1 MQTRDSYDLIGLS
14 MFLKKILGL
23 VLLCSFGCKAQVI
36 KGIESQFLS
45 ENVGKI
51 LAFPGADGFGK
62 FTTGGRGGKVLV
74 VTNLNDNGPGS
85 LRDMIQ
91 KKEPRIIVFAVAGN
105 IKLESSLDINYGNLT
120 IAGQSA
126 PGGGITLQGYPIK
139 VKGDNVIIRYIRSR
153 LGDELKVQ
161 DDAMSAIRVKDV
173 IIDHCSLSWATDECG
188 SFYDNENFTL
198 QWTILSESLNKS
210 VHEKGEHGYGGIWGG
225 KKASF
230 LYNLLADHNSRNPRF
245 NGARYHK
252 EPAREWVDFRNN
264 VIYNWKGNSS
274 YAGEEGQY
282 NIVNNYYKAGPATKS
297 NRDRILEPY
306 EPYAEFYVNGNVVEG
321 FEKVTSDNSLGIQSV
336 DPQEVE
342 VDQVFD
348 FAGAKTMTAKETFQ
362 TVLKNAGANYSR
374 DAVDDRILKEA
385 GSGVNE
391 FGVNGIIDSQ
401 AEVGGWPL
409 LKQAEA
415 KLDSDQ
421 DGMPDEWEKK
431 NGLDP
436 KNPDDSSGFDLNK
449 NYSNVEVYLNSLVN

>member
-1 MQTRDSYDLIGLS
+1 MILKNIFGL
-14 MFLKKILGL
+14 G
-23 VLLCSFGCKAQVI
+23 VLLLISFACHAQVVSDA
-36 KGIESQFLS
+36 ESQFLT
-45 ENVGKI
+45 ENNGKT
-51 LAFPGADGFGK
+51 LAFPGAEGFGK

-74 VTNLNDNGPGS
+74 VTNLNDDGPGS

-139 VKGDNVIIRYIRSR
+139 VKGDNVIIRYLRSR
-153 LGDELKVQ
+153 LGDEMNVQ

-252 EPAREWVDFRNN
+252 EPEKEWVDFRNN

-274 YAGEEGQY
+274 YAGEEGQH

-297 NRDRILEPY
+297 NRDRIV
-306 EPYAEFYVNGNVVEG
+306 EPYAPFAKFYVNGNFVEG
-321 FEKVTSDNSLGIQSV
+321 FENVTENNSLGIQEV
-336 DPQEVE
+336 DPEKVE
-342 VDQVFD
+342 VAEVFD
-348 FAGAKTMTAKETFQ
+348 FAGAKTMTSKNAFH
-362 TVLKNAGANYSR
+362 TVLENAGANFTR
-374 DAVDDRILKEA
+374 DAIDKRIVKEVA
-385 GSGVNE
+385 TGVNE
-391 FGVNGIIDSQ
+391 FGANGIIDSQ
-401 AEVGGWPL
+401 VDVGGWPIL
-409 LKQAEA
+409 DQGAA
-415 KLDSDQ
+415 KVDSDQ
-421 DGMPDEWEKK
+421 DGMPDAWEKE
-431 NGLDP
+431 NGLDS
-436 KNPDDSSGFDLNK
+436 KNSDDAKGFDLDEK
-449 NYSNVEVYLNSLVN
+449 YSNVEVYLNSLVK

>member
-1 MQTRDSYDLIGLS
+1 

-210 VHEKGEHGYGGIWGG
+210 IHEKGEHGYGGIWGG
-225 KKASF
+225 KRASF

-252 EPAREWVDFRNN
+252 EPAKEWVDFRNN

-297 NRDRILEPY
+297 NRDRIVEPY
-306 EPYAEFYVNGNVVEG
+306 EPYAKFYVNGNVVAG
-321 FEKVTSDNSLGIQSV
+321 FENVTLDNSLGIQGV
-336 DPQEVE
+336 DPSQVE
-342 VDQVFD
+342 VNEVFD
-348 FAGAKTMTAKETFQ
+348 FAGVNTMSAKDAFKV
-362 TVLKNAGANYSR
+362 VLENAGANYSR
-374 DAVDDRILKEA
+374 DTIDKRIVEEVA
-385 GSGVNE
+385 SGENQ
-391 FGVNGIIDSQ
+391 FGINGIINSQ
-401 AEVGGWPL
+401 SEVGGWPML
-409 LKQAEA
+409 NQGKA

-421 DGMPDEWEKK
+421 DGMPDEWETK

-436 KNPDDSSGFDLNK
+436 KNSSDSKGFDLDK
-449 NYSNVEVYLNSLVN
+449 NYSNVEVYLNSLLN

>member
-1 MQTRDSYDLIGLS
+1 MILKNITSIGL
-14 MFLKKILGL
+14 LLL
-23 VLLCSFGCKAQVI
+23 VSFACKAQETSNP
-36 KGIESQFLS
+36 ESEFLK
-45 ENVGKI
+45 ENAGKI
-51 LAFPGADGFGK
+51 LAFPGAEGFGK
-62 FTTGGRGGKVLV
+62 YTTGGRGGIVYV
-74 VTNLNDNGPGS
+74 VTNLNDDGTGS
-85 LRDMIQ
+85 LRDGIQ

-105 IKLESSLDINYGNLT
+105 IKLQSSLDINYGNLT

-139 VKGDNVIIRYIRSR
+139 IKDNNVIIRYIRSR

-161 DDAMSAIRVKDV
+161 DDAMSAIRVKNV
-173 IIDHCSLSWATDECG
+173 LIDHCSLSWATDECG

-252 EPAREWVDFRNN
+252 EPEKEWVDFRNN

-297 NRDRILEPY
+297 NRDRIVEPY
-306 EPYAEFYVNGNVVEG
+306 KPYAKFYVNGNVVEG
-321 FEKVTSDNSLGIQSV
+321 FEKVTSDNSLGIQGI
-336 DPQEVE
+336 DPKAVE
-342 VDQVFD
+342 VSEVFD
-348 FAGAKTMTAKETFQ
+348 FAQAKTMSAKEAFQ
-362 TVLKNAGANYSR
+362 AVLENAGANFSR
-374 DAVDDRILKEA
+374 DAVDERIVKEVA
-385 GSGVNE
+385 LGVNE
-391 FGVNGIIDSQ
+391 FGNKGIINSQ
-401 AEVGGWPL
+401 RDVGGWPIL
-409 LKQAEA
+409 DRGTT

-421 DGMPDEWEKK
+421 DGIPDNFENE
-431 NGLDP
+431 NGL
-436 KNPDDSSGFDLNK
+436 NPEDSNDSNRFDLDK
-449 NYSNVEVYLNSLVN
+449 NYSNVEVYLNSLIK

>member
-1 MQTRDSYDLIGLS
+1 MI
-14 MFLKKILGL
+14 LKKIGGFGL
-23 VLLCSFGCKAQVI
+23 ILLLSLSCKAQEVSI
-36 KGIESQFLS
+36 TKSEFLV
-45 ENVGKI
+45 ENAGKT
-51 LAFPGADGFGK
+51 LAFPGAEGFGK

-74 VTNLNDNGPGS
+74 VTNLNDDGPGS

-105 IKLESSLDINYGNLT
+105 IKLKSSLDINYGNLT

-139 VKGDNVIIRYIRSR
+139 VKDDNVIIRYIRSR
-153 LGDELKVQ
+153 LGDELNVQ

-198 QWTILSESLNKS
+198 QWTILSESLNIS

-252 EPAREWVDFRNN
+252 EPEKEWVDFRNN

-297 NRDRILEPY
+297 NRDRIVEPY
-306 EPYAEFYVNGNVVEG
+306 KPYAKFYVDGNVVEG
-321 FEKVTSDNSLGIQSV
+321 FEKVSAANSLGIQGV
-336 DPQEVE
+336 DPVEVE
-342 VDQVFD
+342 VSTVFD
-348 FAGAKTMTAKETFQ
+348 FAGAKTMTAKDAFQ
-362 TVLKNAGANYSR
+362 AVLQDVGANFSR
-374 DAVDDRILKEA
+374 DVIDVRILKEVE
-385 GSGVNE
+385 SGENE
-391 FGVNGIIDSQ
+391 FGENGIINSQ
-401 AEVGGWPL
+401 TEVGGWPL
-409 LKQAEA
+409 VNPGET
-415 KLDSDQ
+415 KLDTDQ
-421 DGMPDEWEKK
+421 DGMPDDWEER
-431 NGLDP
+431 NGLNP
-436 KNPDDSSGFDLNK
+436 KNPDDSVEFTLDK
-449 NYSNVEVYLNSLVN
+449 KYSNVEVYLNSLVN